1 MLPVVF
7 GNVAR
12 HFSSGCP
19 WFFKMTGNENSAKT
33 VTFAPRYAY
42 LIYSIN
48 MDSGTHH
55 LVGGGRFG
63 SGLSPARLLQLD
75 WDGSRNAYAR
85 VSDVWHGIDTQ
96 TC

>member
-7 GNVAR
+7 GNIAR
-12 HFSSGCP
+12 TFSGGCP
-19 WFFKMTGNENSAKT
+19 LFFKMTGNENSAKT

-85 VSDVWHGIDTQ
+85 VSYVWHGIDTQ